1 MAGLGQLSKPV
12 LDSLK
17 GNLAGQSAPPNPAT
31 PTNRKDPSESRL
43 LDYQRVRRA
52 LDRAHEQIPDG
63 DPEELLIG
71 AMGACMTRVLS
82 KIDLSDAVDVL
93 LERLFPLSSPQLK
106 AKLQAMYAPISPPTG
121 LGGGAP
127 GGGPPPS
134 GQSAA
139 GGATGSPPGGGA
151 TSGPPMPGEAG
162 VATLPA

>member
-17 GNLAGQSAPPNPAT
+17 GNLAGQSAPPNPQT
-31 PTNRKDPSESRL
+31 PTHRTDPNESRI

-52 LDRAHEQIPDG
+52 LDRAHEHIPDG
-63 DPEELLIG
+63 DPEELFIG
-71 AMGACMTRVLS
+71 AMGSAMTRLLS

-106 AKLQAMYAPISPPTG
+106 AKLQAMFAPISPPTG

-127 GGGPPPS
+127 GGGPPLP
-134 GQSAA
+134 GQGAA
-139 GGATGSPPGGGA
+139 VGATGSPPGGGQP
-151 TSGPPMPGEAG
+151 SMPGEAG

>member
-1 MAGLGQLSKPV
+1 MAGLSSLSKPV

-17 GNLAGQSAPPNPAT
+17 GNLAGQSAPPNPQT
-31 PTNRKDPSESRL
+31 PTDRTDPDEARI

-52 LDRAHEQIPDG
+52 LDRANEYLPEG
-63 DPEELLIG
+63 DPHQLLIG
-71 AMGACMTRVLS
+71 AMSACMTRVLS

-106 AKLQAMYAPISPPTG
+106 QRLQAMFAPISPPTG

-127 GGGPPPS
+127 GGGPPPPGLGS
-134 GQSAA
+134 A
-139 GGATGSPPGGGA
+139 GGPTGQPPGGA
-151 TSGPPMPGEAG
+151 PSGPPMPGEAG